1 MSFADMDATDWKI
14 WFKQCE
20 SLKGDRMQKKIRI
33 WNTLPVLILAL
44 VFFVSCSKQVAVRTT
59 GPAGGSTQG
68 SSDSNNS
75 DQKDLASSED
85 ITEGGTDMSSDGMMM
100 INIEDVYF
108 EFDRSTLTREAQE
121 ILTKKALWLKS
132 NSTVKVVIEGHCDDR
147 GTSEYN
153 LALGDRRAAST
164 KAFLIDL
171 GVSPS
176 RMMTISYGEE
186 RPLITGQS
194 ENAWA
199 KNRRA
204 HFEVE

>member
-1 MSFADMDATDWKI
+1 
-14 WFKQCE
+14 
-20 SLKGDRMQKKIRI
+20 MQKKIRI
-33 WNTLPVLILAL
+33 WKTLPVLILAL

-59 GPAGGSTQG
+59 GPADGSTQG

-75 DQKDLASSED
+75 DQKGLASSED
-85 ITEGGTDMSSDGMMM
+85 ITEGGTDMASDGMMM

-176 RMMTISYGEE
+176 RLMTISYGEE

>member
-1 MSFADMDATDWKI
+1 M
-14 WFKQCE
+14 
-20 SLKGDRMQKKIRI
+20 RKKIRI
-33 WNTLPVLILAL
+33 WKTLPVLILAL

-85 ITEGGTDMSSDGMMM
+85 ITEGGTGMASDSMMM
-100 INIEDVYF
+100 INLEDVYF

-121 ILTKKALWLKS
+121 ILTQKALWLES

-164 KAFLIDL
+164 KVFLIDL

-176 RMMTISYGEE
+176 RLMTISYGEE